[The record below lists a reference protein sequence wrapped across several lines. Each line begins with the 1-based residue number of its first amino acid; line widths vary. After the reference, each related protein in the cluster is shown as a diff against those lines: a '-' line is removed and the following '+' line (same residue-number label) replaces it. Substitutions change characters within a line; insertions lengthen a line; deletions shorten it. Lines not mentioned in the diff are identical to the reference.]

1 MRDNFGIKKT
11 CENCAEA
18 CCDKLPDWKC
28 KALFRPTEDALK
40 NRIVELT
47 CEVEQLKKIK
57 DIDGLKKLL
66 REQIAYLAMIL
77 KSKNDGLN

>member
-1 MRDNFGIKKT
+1 MRGNFGIKKT

-18 CCDKLPDWKC
+18 CAEKLPAWKC
-28 KALFRPTEDALK
+28 KALFRPSVDALK
-40 NRIVELT
+40 NKINELNR
-47 CEVEQLKKIK
+47 EVKLLKSIK

-66 REQIAYLAMIL
+66 RENAANLAMIL

>member
-1 MRDNFGIKKT
+1 MRDSLGIKKT

-18 CCDKLPDWKC
+18 CCDKLPAWKC
-28 KALFRPTEDALK
+28 KVLFRPSVDALK
-40 NRIVELT
+40 NKINELNR
-47 CEVEQLKKIK
+47 EVKLLKSIK

-66 REQIAYLAMIL
+66 RENAANLAMIL